1 MDFFLD
7 FELCKAVAEEHNGN
21 YVFQVEASNEN
32 VDFQDQIVLQ
42 EALLKSKDNFL
53 KNGVISYDH
62 LHRKKDENGNM
73 VSDPAMIIGEPIEVW
88 TEGTRTF
95 VKGILYKTNEKAME
109 VVKLLKAGSTRIRA
123 SVGGLFPKVTKGEN
137 GVEQIVSVLW
147 NDLALTPCPV
157 NNTVTA
163 ATFAKSLTPE
173 TFAKALSAR
182 ACTDSA
188 GATGGAVLVKE
199 DMQKKVKPEIREQ
212 EDDEEVDEDAVIKS
226 LLNKL
231 EQGTLS
237 TSGAVYEYLLKK
249 GITIEDAWAVA
260 HEIDRVG
267 GDFVAK
273 NRNTFKD
280 KVMGMFKS
288 MDTADEDM
296 LDKADEPKPVD
307 MEIDIEEEDDEENDE
322 DGYTDDEP
330 MEKGKSCKKSMAV
343 TEGIDATDI
352 LTSLVE
358 ELDSN
363 QREIK
368 ELRKSVADL
377 GDCLVE
383 ISKAVA
389 TNASMVKSLG
399 DEPVARKA
407 AMSKSYKADA
417 SGTLTKADFVWAQKA
432 LCKAVADGEIDLV
445 KSTMIERDMQL
456 AMANPSHQ
464 MKDEYFKFLQN
475 KFATGGN

>member
-1 MDFFLD
+1 MDFILD
-7 FELCKAVAEEHNGN
+7 FAVCKAVSGEENDGN

-62 LHRKKDENGNM
+62 LHRRKDENGNM
-73 VSDPAMIIGEPIEVW
+73 VSDPSMIIGEPIEVW

-95 VKGILYKTNEKAME
+95 VKGILYKTNEKAQE

-137 GVEQIVSVLW
+137 GVEKIVSVLW

-157 NNTVTA
+157 NNTVGA
-163 ATFAKSLTPE
+163 ASFAKSFTPE
-173 TFAKALSAR
+173 TFAKALSAG
-182 ACTDSA
+182 ACADSA
-188 GATGGAVLVKE
+188 MATGGSVLVKE
-199 DMQKKVKPEIREQ
+199 DMNKKTKNVIKE
-212 EDDEEVDEDAVIKS
+212 EDDNEELDEDEILKS
-226 LLNKL
+226 MLNKL
-231 EQGTLS
+231 EQGAS
-237 TSGAVYEYLLKK
+237 SDEVYQFLVKK
-249 GITIEDAWAVA
+249 GVEIKDAWAVA

-296 LDKADEPKPVD
+296 MDKADEPKPVD

-322 DGYTDDEP
+322 DGYTEDEP

-352 LTSLVE
+352 LKSLVE

-389 TNASMVKSLG
+389 TNAIMVKSLG

-407 AMSKSYKADA
+407 AMSKSYKGEA

>member
-7 FELCKAVAEEHNGN
+7 FELCKAVSGEEHNGN
-21 YVFQVEASNEN
+21 YIFQVEASNEN

-62 LHRKKDENGNM
+62 LHRKQDENGNM
-73 VSDPAMIIGEPIEVW
+73 ISNPAMIIGEPIEVW

-137 GVEQIVSVLW
+137 GVEKVVSVLW

-157 NNTVTA
+157 NNTVGA
-163 ATFAKSLTPE
+163 ASFAKSFTPE
-173 TFAKALSAR
+173 TFAKALSAG
-182 ACTDSA
+182 ACIDSA
-188 GATGGAVLVKE
+188 MATGGSALVKE
-199 DMQKKVKPEIREQ
+199 DMNKKTKNVIKE
-212 EDDEEVDEDAVIKS
+212 EDDEELDEDEILKS

-231 EQGTLS
+231 EQGAS
-237 TSGAVYEYLLKK
+237 SDEVYQFLVKK
-249 GITIEDAWAVA
+249 GVEIKDAWAVA

-296 LDKADEPKPVD
+296 LDKTDEPKPVD
-307 MEIDIEEEDDEENDE
+307 MEIDIEEEDDEEDDE

-352 LTSLVE
+352 LKSLVD

-407 AMSKSYKADA
+407 AMSKSYKAEA